1 MFLHGFVGG
10 KRGKVFERGAYG
22 PAECTSVWNEALV
35 QVKSVKLHE
44 VRMEEKCNIALR
56 EADFQVKSV
65 KPPAVR
71 TKGNHKDQE
80 VP

>member
-1 MFLHGFVGG
+1 
-10 KRGKVFERGAYG
+10 
-22 PAECTSVWNEALV
+22 
-35 QVKSVKLHE
+35 
-44 VRMEEKCNIALR
+44 MEEKCNIALH

-71 TKGNHKDQE
+71 TKGNHKDQV

>member
-1 MFLHGFVGG
+1 MRTDG
-10 KRGKVFERGAYG
+10 
-22 PAECTSVWNEALV
+22 ECTSVWNEAHV